1 MPVSV
6 QHGTNRVAPMPI
18 DASLV
23 GREFPPTR
31 PLLVTE
37 AEVAAFAT
45 ATGSGSRRVPA
56 TFPIVV
62 TFRALLDFLEAEQV
76 DLSRIVH
83 GDQKFAYERP
93 VVIGDELTATL
104 AVTAVRQIEGTDI
117 LRTTSMVTD
126 ADGALVCTAGAT
138 LVHRRPA

>member
-1 MPVSV
+1 
-6 QHGTNRVAPMPI
+6 MPI
-18 DASLV
+18 DATLV

-45 ATGSGSRRVPA
+45 ATGSGTTRVPA

-76 DLSRIVH
+76 DLARIVH

-93 VVIGDELTATL
+93 IVIGDELSATL
-104 AVTAVRQIEGTDI
+104 TVTGVRQIDGTDI
-117 LRTTSMVTD
+117 LRTASTITD
-126 ADGALVCTAGAT
+126 AEGALVCTAGAT
-138 LVHRRPA
+138 LVHRGDA

>member
-1 MPVSV
+1 
-6 QHGTNRVAPMPI
+6 MPI

-37 AEVAAFAT
+37 TEVTAFAT
-45 ATGSGSRRVPA
+45 ATGSSTRRIPA

-62 TFRALLDFLEAEQV
+62 TFRALLDFLESERVELA
-76 DLSRIVH
+76 RIVH

-93 VVIGDELTATL
+93 IVVGDELTATL
-104 AVTAVRQIEGTDI
+104 AVTGLRQIEGTDI
-117 LRTTSMVTD
+117 LRTTSTITD
-126 ADGALVCTAGAT
+126 ATGELVCTAGAT
-138 LVHRRPA
+138 LVHRGAE

>member
-1 MPVSV
+1 
-6 QHGTNRVAPMPI
+6 MPI

-37 AEVAAFAT
+37 AEVASFAT
-45 ATGSGSRRVPA
+45 ATATGAGAGTQRVPA

-76 DLSRIVH
+76 ELARIVH
-83 GDQKFAYERP
+83 GDQKFSYERP
-93 VVIGDELTATL
+93 IVVGDELTATL
-104 AVTAVRQIEGTDI
+104 SVTGLRQIEGTDI
-117 LRTTSMVTD
+117 LRTTSTITD
-126 ADGALVCTAGAT
+126 AAGELVCTAGAT
-138 LVHRRPA
+138 LVHRGAA

>member
-1 MPVSV
+1 
-6 QHGTNRVAPMPI
+6 MPI

-37 AEVAAFAT
+37 TEVASFAT
-45 ATGSGSRRVPA
+45 ATGSTTRRIPA

-62 TFRALLDFLEAEQV
+62 TFRALLEFLESEQV

-83 GDQKFAYERP
+83 GEQKFAYERP
-93 VVIGDELTATL
+93 VVPGDVLTATL
-104 AVTAVRQIEGTDI
+104 SVASLRQIGGNDI
-117 LRTTSMVTD
+117 IGTTSEITD
-126 ADGALVCTAGAT
+126 PSGALVCATSAT
-138 LVHRRPA
+138 LVHRGAEA

>member
-1 MPVSV
+1 
-6 QHGTNRVAPMPI
+6 MPI

-31 PLLVTE
+31 PYVVTE
-37 AEVAAFAT
+37 EDVAAFAA
-45 ATGSGSRRVPA
+45 ATGTRTARVPA

-83 GDQKFAYERP
+83 GDQKFSYERP
-93 VVIGDELTATL
+93 VRIGDELTATL
-104 AVTAVRQIEGTDI
+104 TVTGLRQIDGTDI
-117 LRTTSMVTD
+117 LRTTSAITD
-126 ADGALVCTAGAT
+126 AVGDLVCSTGAT
-138 LVHRRPA
+138 IVHRTGA

>member
-1 MPVSV
+1 
-6 QHGTNRVAPMPI
+6 MPI
-18 DASLV
+18 DATLV

-37 AEVAAFAT
+37 AEVAAFAG
-45 ATGSGSRRVPA
+45 ATGAGPRRVPA

-93 VVIGDELTATL
+93 IVVGDELTAQLT
-104 AVTAVRQIEGTDI
+104 VTGVRKIEGTDI
-117 LRTTSMVTD
+117 LRTTSTITD
-126 ADGALVCTAGAT
+126 AAGELVCTAGAT
-138 LVHRRPA
+138 LVHRGDA